1 MTDPMSIDTPV
12 PRLGWRLES
21 SCHNVMQT
29 SAHIIVASSREKAE
43 ALEGDLWDTT
53 LEGDQSQ
60 WVRYN
65 GAPIGSNTRCYW
77 RVKVLATAQVPEN
90 VTRGQGGAD
99 TKLESPWSSVAMW
112 NVGLLTE
119 SDWRGRWIGYN
130 HLMPWDIEEEHSKL
144 SSRYLRKSKPP
155 AKPESGSSSSAP
167 AAQADPTEEINAE
180 FRSAKKVEPFAITV
194 RPSRASG
201 WVNMRW
207 APSKQAEVMATYKAN
222 EKLLVIKETANWYQV
237 EDQDTGD
244 VGFISKQYVAK

>member
-1 MTDPMSIDTPV
+1 MNKRVFTLITAMIMALLMVFTVAAAEDDTPSDSAGYYYV
-12 PRLGWRLES
+12 YTENGKGLNVRATPGGEVVGSLKYGTKIYCYYRDGGNGW
-21 SCHNVMQT
+21 
-29 SAHIIVASSREKAE
+29 
-43 ALEGDLWDTT
+43 ALIDYTYDMPG
-53 LEGDQSQ
+53 
-60 WVRYN
+60 
-65 GAPIGSNTRCYW
+65 
-77 RVKVLATAQVPEN
+77 
-90 VTRGQGGAD
+90 
-99 TKLESPWSSVAMW
+99 
-112 NVGLLTE
+112 VGKGTYACF
-119 SDWRGRWIGYN
+119 I
-130 HLMPWDIEEEHSKL
+130 

-237 EDQDTGD
+237 VDQDTGD